1 MCTSSVFFS
10 EHPLDPD
17 SGLYIG
23 QASSE
28 KNQVNLNPV
37 QITELCMRPFLFLSS
52 LSPCRLIHFADSQAS
67 CFHQR
72 LGGCPPPPTS
82 SARLFMKS
90 HLALMF
96 WLRSRSM
103 HNLWIVVV
111 LLCSTC
117 VDLPDLPRAQCQPRP
132 VLSTSISDVDV
143 HSPLT
148 RQHVAVCLTLWVFR
162 DVRSG
167 MSHDAHDA

>member
-1 MCTSSVFFS
+1 MTTRKLHASIK
-10 EHPLDPD
+10 
-17 SGLYIG
+17 GLEV
-23 QASSE
+23 A
-28 KNQVNLNPV
+28 L
-37 QITELCMRPFLFLSS
+37 
-52 LSPCRLIHFADSQAS
+52 
-67 CFHQR
+67 
-72 LGGCPPPPTS
+72 PPPTS

-167 MSHDAHDA
+167 MSHDAIMMPDAIRWNNPFLPRRGRRGRSPHAQPPDSSPQEKGRLGSCSTASRPSRRGARR